1 MRRKPRKHSDLL
13 PASRLASKL
22 RVMNGTLF
30 SLLLAGVVVAL
41 WLDALG
47 ARELA
52 SRYSRKLCD
61 EAGLQLLDQS
71 VALQRIWLARVN
83 GRLAF
88 SRKYRFDVS
97 FDGTDRHRASI
108 SMSGR
113 RVTNYALPHQ
123 DSA

>member
-1 MRRKPRKHSDLL
+1 MLRGDLT
-13 PASRLASKL
+13 SKL
-22 RVMNGTLF
+22 PGMNGTLF
-30 SLLLAGVVVAL
+30 LLLLAGVVVAL

-52 SRYSRKLCD
+52 GLRSRQLCD

-71 VALQRIWLARVN
+71 VVLQRIGLTRVN
-83 GRLAF
+83 GRLTF

-113 RVTNYALPHQ
+113 RIINYTLPQ
-123 DSA
+123 RDSV